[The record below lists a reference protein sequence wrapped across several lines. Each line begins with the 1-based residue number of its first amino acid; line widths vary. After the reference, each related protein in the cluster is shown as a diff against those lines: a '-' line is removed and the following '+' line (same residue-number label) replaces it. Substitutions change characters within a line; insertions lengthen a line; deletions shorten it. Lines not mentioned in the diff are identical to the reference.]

1 MSGKV
6 DQEFVNF
13 VKSKKRTGKKENKQK
28 KIEEEEEYD
37 EQNDELDYE
46 YLNTKRQSEPFN
58 NITSNKVRKVD
69 DQGESLTELLKKNQ
83 GKVIQEKKIKIEK
96 AESDEESSEE
106 ESSESESDDY
116 DENENINH
124 FVGKKKQKIDDDI
137 DEELETLAEMKKYEH
152 YQGEEE
158 EEEESEEEEKPKKEI
173 KQKEKAKPQK
183 KEEKQKKKEL
193 PKINRNN
200 TIFIGNLPEDISED
214 TLQKKFSQFGDI
226 KTIRLVKDKDNKPKG
241 FGYIDFET
249 EKAMK
254 TAVAGKVK
262 IEDKDIKIEQAKSS
276 YINEVKET
284 NSNKRIGKK
293 KKKAMINKA
302 KEQLKQKNKKEA
314 QEDDDE

>member
-13 VKSKKRTGKKENKQK
+13 VKSKKRTGKKENKPK
-28 KIEEEEEYD
+28 KVEEDEEYD
-37 EQNDELDYE
+37 ENNDELDYE

-69 DQGESLTELLKKNQ
+69 DEGESLTELLKKNQ
-83 GKVIQEKKIKIEK
+83 GKVIQEKKIAITK
-96 AESDEESSEE
+96 EESEE
-106 ESSESESDDY
+106 EDSEGESSESDDY

-124 FVGKKKQKIDDDI
+124 FVGKKKQKIDEDS
-137 DEELETLAEMKKYEH
+137 DEELETLAEMKKFEH
-152 YQGEEE
+152 YQGEGEEE
-158 EEEESEEEEKPKKEI
+158 EEEDEEEEEKHKKEQS
-173 KQKEKAKPQK
+173 KQNK
-183 KEEKQKKKEL
+183 KEEKKKEL

-200 TIFIGNLPEDISED
+200 TIFIGNLPEDVSEE
-214 TLQKKFSQFGDI
+214 TLQKKFSKFGDI

-241 FGYIDFET
+241 FGYIDYET

-262 IEDKDIKIEQAKSS
+262 IADKEIKIEQAKSS

-284 NSNKRIGKK
+284 NSKKRMGKK

-302 KEQLKQKNKKEA
+302 KEQLKQKNKK
-314 QEDDDE
+314 DGKGNR